1 MKVRNLNN
9 ETGYSPL
16 FLNEDIKQGS
26 GQRPEVLP
34 TFIRWRRKARQQVA
48 AVPILLD
55 GIGRGMSGVGRAKSA
70 TQNPHCV
77 KPIAPTPLSEVL
89 ESPENFLGE
98 VFRWGSG
105 QSPEVL
111 PTFIRWRR
119 KARQQVAAIPI
130 PLDGIGRGTS
140 GVGRAKSATQNPHCV
155 EQIAKIPLLKVLEIL
170 KNFFQEV
177 FKQGSG
183 QRPEVLPEV
192 LYAL

>member
-26 GQRPEVLP
+26 GQRPEVFP
-34 TFIRWRRKARQQVA
+34 TFIRWRSERRQA
-48 AVPILLD
+48 
-55 GIGRGMSGVGRAKSA
+55 
-70 TQNPHCV
+70 
-77 KPIAPTPLSEVL
+77 
-89 ESPENFLGE
+89 
-98 VFRWGSG
+98 
-105 QSPEVL
+105 
-111 PTFIRWRR
+111 
-119 KARQQVAAIPI
+119 AAIPI